1 MTAVVE
7 LVEARKSYGTV
18 EALRGVNVTIEA
30 GEVVAILGPN
40 GAGKTTSINLMLGLR
55 KPTGGQARLFGL
67 DPTDPR
73 ARSRCGVML
82 QESGVPELLKVR
94 EIVQIFSTFYPRPM
108 RAAAAIALAG
118 LEEKAGA
125 RIDRL
130 SGGQRQRLYYALAV
144 IGDPEVLFLDEP
156 TAGMDVEGRRS
167 FLDGLRQSAKAGK
180 TIVLTTHYLE
190 EADAIARR
198 VIVIDRGFVVADAS
212 PAEIKRQVAAK
223 TVSFDTDGRL
233 DTQTFAS
240 LSVQGVE
247 ITDGRV
253 RLLTNQPEAVLKA
266 LFDRGVAVSNLE
278 VTGADLEE
286 AFVHLTSRRA
296 EDKSVR

>member
-7 LVEARKSYGTV
+7 LVDAHKSYGTV
-18 EALRGVNVTIEA
+18 EALRGVNVTIES

-55 KPTGGQARLFGL
+55 KPSAGQARLFGL

-94 EIVQIFSTFYPRPM
+94 EIVQIFSSYYPRPM
-108 RAAAAIALAG
+108 PAAAAIALAG

-156 TAGMDVEGRRS
+156 TAGMDVKGRRS
-167 FLDGLRQSAKAGK
+167 FLDGLRESVKRGK

-198 VIVIDRGFVVADAS
+198 VIVIDHGVVVADAS
-212 PAEIKRQVAAK
+212 PAEIKRQVAGK
-223 TVSFDTDGRL
+223 TVTFETDGRL
-233 DTQTFAS
+233 DPQMLAS
-240 LSVQGVE
+240 LPVQGVE
-247 ITDGRV
+247 IADSRV

-266 LFDRGVAVSNLE
+266 LFDRGVAISNLE

-286 AFVHLTSRRA
+286 AFVHLTNRHA
-296 EDKSVR
+296 EDKGAR